1 MNNEIARTMEE
12 AYEPEQA
19 QVKKWSAFVESDAV
33 NFFTA
38 NKIEK
43 MTIEDGNGN
52 KAKLSR
58 TKDGGI
64 KIDSTSSV
72 IL

>member
-1 MNNEIARTMEE
+1 MSNEIAQTMQET
-12 AYEPEQA
+12 YEPEQV
-19 QVKKWSAFVESDAV
+19 QVKKWSVFVESDAV
-33 NFFTA
+33 NFFTS
-38 NKIEK
+38 NEIEK